1 VITVTSW
8 AMPWGQL
15 QWLKDY
21 DSALARKFFDTP
33 ASFVVGNNPFP
44 GPPPHWATKVLTMF
58 KSHAAYARALAA
70 GQLPRGSWVCYDNE
84 HWDGTPMIEQQKPK
98 AFMNAFASDAHA
110 WGHKLVAAPSRD
122 LIYVPGCDDPWKW
135 PEKINDGWL
144 RCGIPGGARDAE
156 VLVCQAQGSEKDL
169 DAYAALLAGAANQ
182 QPVGQVLWSELTT
195 NFATA
200 DQMFMAYQEVA
211 VAGFWVNILTQ
222 DQAPVGA
229 DFFRQVAATL

>member
-1 VITVTSW
+1 VTSW
-8 AMPWGQL
+8 CMPWGQL

-21 DSALARKFFDTP
+21 DTALARQFFNTP
-33 ASFVVGNNPFP
+33 TSFVVGSNPFP
-44 GPPPHWATKVLTMF
+44 GPPPYWATTVLPMF
-58 KSHAAYARALAA
+58 KSFADYARA
-70 GQLPRGSWVCYDNE
+70 GSTMHGGWVCYDNE
-84 HWDGTPMIEQQKPK
+84 HWIGTPMIEQQKPK
-98 AFMNAFASDAHA
+98 AFMNAFAQLASARSQQ
-110 WGHKLVAAPSRD
+110 LVAAPSRD

-144 RCGIPGGARDAE
+144 RCGIPGGARDAQ

-222 DQAPVGA
+222 DQAPVAA
-229 DFFRQVAATL
+229 DFFRQVAASM